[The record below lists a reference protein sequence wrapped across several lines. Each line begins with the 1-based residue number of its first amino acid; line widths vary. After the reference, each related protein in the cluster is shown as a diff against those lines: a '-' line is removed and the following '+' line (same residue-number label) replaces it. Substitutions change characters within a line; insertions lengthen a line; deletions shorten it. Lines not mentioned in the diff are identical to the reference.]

1 MKIRA
6 AISPLALAGVLATT
20 ACKNDHA
27 PHYGGEKTYGK
38 TVDLTPDENS
48 ADAEIDPAD
57 LEDELY
63 PEEPLSQPSAPKDP
77 EPKPSPTPTP
87 TPPAPAP
94 VPVPVP
100 TPGPTDPDVE
110 EEEEEE
116 PEGPVITP
124 ETLINHER
132 YGAAFDRDSAIGI
145 RDDRGYRSLGIAANR
160 VREGL
165 DTTPDDGMVVSQ
177 NFGDGV
183 SRSTVKQSIVNVAA
197 DANREEGTPTTS
209 GDQIM
214 DRVVDARCPSVF
226 VCIDRLVIK
235 PREGEPKTFCFFD
248 AGTGVKTSFPYG
260 AAPNYKAADFAGAYG
275 DYGPFLVKGYPGSGV
290 DCDAPGQDA
299 AVEEEVK
306 VEVRAQSVADV
317 PYYLHK
323 IDVIPPQYAVSF
335 KTSRLEDDLVSPYID
350 ETVSLNHVANYI
362 MNEDVRQMV
371 ALVVTAR
378 QSIDIAQQTGGGI
391 FGGIAGWLINLD
403 GVQANLHFELCQDF
417 LDPRAPAT
425 HCVNPEN

>member
-6 AISPLALAGVLATT
+6 AISPLLLTLLAVPG
-20 ACKNDHA
+20 CKNDHE

-38 TVDLTPDENS
+38 ATDLTPDENS
-48 ADAEIDPAD
+48 ADAEIDPED
-57 LEDELY
+57 LEDEEF
-63 PEEPLSQPSAPKDP
+63 PEEPLSQPSAPKVPDP
-77 EPKPSPTPTP
+77 APSP
-87 TPPAPAP
+87 APNP

-100 TPGPTDPDVE
+100 EPTPGPTEPDVE
-110 EEEEEE
+110 EDEEE
-116 PEGPVITP
+116 PEDPVISP

-132 YGAAFDRDSAIGI
+132 YGAAFDRDSAVGI
-145 RDDRGYRSLGIAANR
+145 RDDRGYRSLGIMASR
-160 VREGL
+160 VRAGL
-165 DTTPDDGMVVSQ
+165 NTTPDDGMIVSQ
-177 NFGDGV
+177 NFGDGI

-209 GDQIM
+209 GDQVM

-235 PREGEPKTFCFFD
+235 PMEGEPKTFCFFD
-248 AGTGVKTSFPYG
+248 ADTGVKTSFPYG
-260 AAPNYKAADFAGAYG
+260 AAPNYKAADFANAYG
-275 DYGPFLVKGYPGSGV
+275 DYGPYLVQGYPGDDV
-290 DCDAPGQDA
+290 DCGAPGRA
-299 AVEEEVK
+299 PEVEEEVK
-306 VEVRAQSVADV
+306 VEVRAQSVAGV
-317 PYYLHK
+317 PYYIHK

-335 KTSRLEDDLVSPYID
+335 KTSRVANDLVSPYID
-350 ETVSLNHVANYI
+350 ETVSLNHGANYLI
-362 MNEDVRQMV
+362 NEDVRQMV

-425 HCVNPEN
+425 HCVNPPEN